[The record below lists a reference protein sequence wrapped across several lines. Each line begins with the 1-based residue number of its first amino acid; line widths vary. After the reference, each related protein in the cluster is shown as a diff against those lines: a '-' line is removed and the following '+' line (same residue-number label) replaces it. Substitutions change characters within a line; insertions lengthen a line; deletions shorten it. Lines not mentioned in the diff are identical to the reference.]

1 MKIHGTAKGGALST
15 KDFGVAF
22 GGGAPSCDFTD
33 DFTSYADQTAA
44 DAVYPYAVGGSITA
58 KVNVSSN
65 LIECIYPVGTT
76 NNLGNCTRQ
85 TECNTDDTAWVLRFT
100 NSITNHTQSGGIAT
114 RNFIGMCSA
123 SYTSSKDVNQNGIGM
138 YSQIQASI
146 NAYKTSAV
154 YNGEI
159 AGDALS
165 TFSTF
170 VPTDGNTDYVEIIR
184 TSSTSFTVEA
194 FSDSDYSTSVEAESD
209 SCSSSI
215 TGLDFLSFKG
225 GESRS
230 GSALTTEIPDVAFA
244 NAVTVYP
251 S

>member
-1 MKIHGTAKGGALST
+1 MGLDLLDPALV
-15 KDFGVAF
+15 GVA
-22 GGGAPSCDFTD
+22 GSVASCDFTD

-44 DAVYPYAVGGSITA
+44 DAVYPYDDEGTIVS

-65 LIECIYPVGTT
+65 LIECVYPAKPGSSDNFLGT
-76 NNLGNCTRQ
+76 CTRQ
-85 TECNTDDTAWVLRFT
+85 TNCNTDDEAWVLRFT
-100 NSITNHTQSGGIAT
+100 NSITNHAQLGGVST
-114 RNFIGMCSA
+114 RNFIGMCDL
-123 SYTSSKDVNQNGIGM
+123 SYTSSKNVTQSAIGIF
-138 YSQIQASI
+138 SQVQATI
-146 NAYKTSAV
+146 NAYKTAGV
-154 YNGEI
+154 FEGEI
-159 AGDALS
+159 TGEPSS

-170 VPTDGNTDYVEIIR
+170 VPTQGDTDYVEIIR

-194 FSDSDYSTSVEAESD
+194 FANSNYTGSIEAESD
-209 SCSSSI
+209 SPSELSSV

-225 GESRS
+225 GESRT

>member
-1 MKIHGTAKGGALST
+1 MKIHGTAKGAALST

-33 DFTSYADQTAA
+33 DFTSYSTQGAA

-76 NNLGNCTRQ
+76 DNLGSCTRQ
-85 TECNTDDTAWVLRFT
+85 TECNTDDEAWVLRFT
-100 NSITNHTQSGGIAT
+100 NSITNLVQSGAVST

-123 SYTSSKDVNQNGIGM
+123 SYTSSKDVNQSGIGM
-138 YSQIQASI
+138 YSQIQSGVS
-146 NAYKTSAV
+146 AYKTNAV
-154 YNGEI
+154 ENGEI
-159 AGDALS
+159 SGDPLS

-170 VPTDGNTDYVEIIR
+170 VPTNGNTDYVEIIR
-184 TSSTSFTVEA
+184 TTSTTFTTEA
-194 FSDSDYSTSVEAESD
+194 FENPNYTGSIEAESD
-209 SCSSSI
+209 DFAGSI

-225 GESRS
+225 GEARF

-251 S
+251 T